1 MYIGEDILYR
11 NGHKTENIKEE
22 SIGGNREREKLST
35 ERERERHRY
44 KAQRETERIETDKL
58 VQ

>member
-11 NGHKTENIKEE
+11 NGHKTENIKE